1 MPARLS
7 KRQQRELEELTHADE
22 IVQAGQSSQD
32 EDAQFAST
40 STQSAFAAVSQD
52 PLLEIAEWF
61 PINESF

>member
-32 EDAQFAST
+32 EDVRFPST

-52 PLLEIAEWF
+52 SLFDIAEWLMT
-61 PINESF
+61 NESF